1 MSVKRAHLRPILR
14 ARRVLAGSQGVQ
26 RMTDLM
32 TMPLRTRD
40 TTIRSGVGVGL
51 RFNAAGAN
59 LGYVLGTTE
68 PDVQNVLASHVRPGS
83 TVYDIG
89 ANVGFFTVLLAR
101 LTGAS
106 GRIMAFEPAP
116 EAVAALRHNLE
127 LNGFSHVVVME
138 AAVGA
143 HDGTARLKVP
153 ELQVA
158 ARLVSEEVGGAISV
172 PVLSLDAAAE
182 RCDLPAPSLVKID
195 AEGSEEDVLRGMSQ
209 LLARERPQVLCE
221 LHATA
226 REVIPFLEEAGYQ
239 WSFVEPGILCGDEP
253 WAVHVL
259 AEPIDRAG

>member
-1 MSVKRAHLRPILR
+1 
-14 ARRVLAGSQGVQ
+14 VQ